1 MKLKVADTEIQVN
14 EDYTLTTS
22 EIAKFYGITPQTIRD
37 HKRTHSDEFIENIHY
52 IEKTSQRGTKKLFW
66 TLEGVY
72 MLGFFIKSERAKKY
86 RKAVAQLLT
95 EIKKGKAQI
104 TPTQPHL
111 IENNEQMVEELIK
124 RSDIVR
130 GYQGQIAKLEN
141 ELAQKQSEIKNLQ
154 LQANNPFEMPL
165 IKEYI
170 EVLKEKEK
178 QLEKIELISQARNKY
193 IFDKLMKICDEMED
207 ISHAITQPVKED
219 KNFFYIGKAML
230 PKNKKL

>member
-14 EDYTLTTS
+14 EDYTLSTS
-22 EIAKFYGITPQTIRD
+22 EIAKFYGVAETTIRR
-37 HKRTHSDEFIENIHY
+37 HKKEHSDELIENQHFIV
-52 IEKTSQRGTKKLFW
+52 IKNKLNKPAILW

-104 TPTQPHL
+104 RPTQPHL
-111 IENNEQMVEELIK
+111 IENNEKMVEELIK

-141 ELAQKQSEIKNLQ
+141 ELAKKQSEI
-154 LQANNPFEMPL
+154 LQAQDKQKAINKGIQEAINTRLRQIDKNILQFITCIDKKISEIDELVNAPL
-165 IKEYI
+165 
-170 EVLKEKEK
+170 
-178 QLEKIELISQARNKY
+178 Q
-193 IFDKLMKICDEMED
+193 
-207 ISHAITQPVKED
+207 ED
-219 KNFFYIGKAML
+219 KNFISLGGDAYL
-230 PKNKKL
+230 PKNGRWKELE